1 MSLLALAPALL
12 AQQNKISIAPADPL
26 TVKRGET
33 AKQVLK
39 AVVVEGFHVNSDKP
53 RDEFL
58 IPLKL
63 TWDIPGPLTV
73 KSISYPKPEE
83 MELNGSQMVV
93 YTGTVPIE
101 TEFSVPKD
109 APKGQSTITGKLKY
123 QACNNHMCF
132 RPSTLDVH
140 FTVVIE

>member
-1 MSLLALAPALL
+1 M
-12 AQQNKISIAPADPL
+12 
-26 TVKRGET
+26 VKRGEP

-39 AVVVEGFHVNSDKP
+39 AVILQGFHVNSDKP

-63 TWDIPGPLTV
+63 TWDAAGPLET

-83 MELNGSQMVV
+83 MTLNGSQMLV

-101 TEFSVPKD
+101 TAFAVAKD
-109 APKGQSTITGKLKY
+109 APKGQTTVTGKLKY
-123 QACNNHMCF
+123 QACNEHMCF

-140 FTVVIE
+140 FVAVIE